1 MFRLINNINYLFVF
15 ALIIGVLLVSQE
27 LFQSKSSNQYLRQQ
41 NAVALVNDMTISED
55 QFIKY
60 ISTLGIDVV
69 DENDEELLEIVLEK
83 MIEEELLLQKGIEL
97 ELHKFDIQIRKA
109 IIQQVIDSVLLQ
121 NEEEITEK
129 ELRAYYENN
138 KNKYQLSKLI
148 HLDIIFLNSQR
159 EEDINLLFEAIST
172 IGFAE
177 TKKQFHQELFFSI
190 PDRLISIKDCIQLL
204 GTNICKEIFELN
216 LNDISNPIKYENGSL
231 VIRIRNTNRDIV
243 DNDLFNRLYDKI
255 LFDFKNSED
264 DKYFKDYIQYLKEN
278 ANIKRYDLDV
288 KSN

>member
-109 IIQQVIDSVLLQ
+109 IIQQVINSILLQ
-121 NEEEITEK
+121 NEEEVTEK
-129 ELRAYYENN
+129 ELREYYENN

-190 PDRLISIKDCIQLL
+190 PDRLISIKDCVQLL
-204 GTNICKEIFELN
+204 GSNICKEIFELN

>member
-109 IIQQVIDSVLLQ
+109 IIQQVINSILLQ
-121 NEEEITEK
+121 NEEEVTEK
-129 ELRAYYENN
+129 ELREYYENN

-159 EEDINLLFEAIST
+159 EEDINLLLEEINT
-172 IGFAE
+172 IGFVE
-177 TKKQFHQELFFSI
+177 SKEQFHQELFFSI

-204 GTNICKEIFELN
+204 GTNICKDIFELN

-231 VIRIRNTNRDIV
+231 VIQIRNTNRDIV

>member
-1 MFRLINNINYLFVF
+1 MLRLINNINYLFVF
-15 ALIIGVLLVSQE
+15 ALIIGVLLISQE

-55 QFIKY
+55 QYIKY
-60 ISTLGIDVV
+60 ISTLGIDVI

-109 IIQQVIDSVLLQ
+109 IIQQVINSVLLQ
-121 NEEEITEK
+121 NEEEVTEK
-129 ELRAYYENN
+129 ELREYYKNN
-138 KNKYQLSKLI
+138 KKKYQLSKLI

-159 EEDINLLFEAIST
+159 EEDINLLLEAIST
-172 IGFAE
+172 IGFE
-177 TKKQFHQELFFSI
+177 ESKKQFHQELFFSI
-190 PDRLISIKDCIQLL
+190 PNRLISIKDCNQLL
-204 GTNICKEIFELN
+204 GNNICKDIFELN
-216 LNDISNPIKYENGSL
+216 LNDISNPIKYENGFL
-231 VIRIRNTNRDIV
+231 LIQIRNTNSDIK
-243 DNDLFNRLYDKI
+243 DIDLFNRLYDKI

-288 KSN
+288 KNN

>member
-1 MFRLINNINYLFVF
+1 MLRLINNINYLFVF
-15 ALIIGVLLVSQE
+15 ALIIGVLLISQE

-55 QFIKY
+55 QYIKY
-60 ISTLGIDVV
+60 ISTLGIDVI

-109 IIQQVIDSVLLQ
+109 IIQQVINSVLLQ
-121 NEEEITEK
+121 NEEGVTEK
-129 ELRAYYENN
+129 ELREYYENN
-138 KNKYQLSKLI
+138 KNKYQLNKLI

-159 EEDINLLFEAIST
+159 EEDINLLREAIST

-177 TKKQFHQELFFSI
+177 SKKQFHQELFFTI
-190 PDRLISIKDCIQLL
+190 PDRLISIKDCNQLL
-204 GTNICKEIFELN
+204 GNNICKDIFELN
-216 LNDISNPIKYENGSL
+216 LNDISNPIKYENGFL
-231 VIRIRNTNRDIV
+231 LIQIRNTNSDIK
-243 DNDLFNRLYDKI
+243 DIDLFNRLYDKI

>member
-15 ALIIGVLLVSQE
+15 ALIIGVLLISQE

-55 QFIKY
+55 QYIKY

-109 IIQQVIDSVLLQ
+109 IIQQVINSVLLQ
-121 NEEEITEK
+121 NEEEVTEK
-129 ELRAYYENN
+129 ELREYYKNN
-138 KNKYQLSKLI
+138 KKKYQLSKLI

-159 EEDINLLFEAIST
+159 EEDINLLLEAIST
-172 IGFAE
+172 IGFE
-177 TKKQFHQELFFSI
+177 ESKKQFHQELFFSI
-190 PDRLISIKDCIQLL
+190 PNRLISIKDCNQLL
-204 GTNICKEIFELN
+204 GNNICKDIFELN

-231 VIRIRNTNRDIV
+231 VIQIRNTNRDIV

-288 KSN
+288 KNN

>member
-1 MFRLINNINYLFVF
+1 MLRLINNINYLFVF
-15 ALIIGVLLVSQE
+15 ALIIGVLLISQE

-55 QFIKY
+55 QYIKY
-60 ISTLGIDVV
+60 ISTLGIDVI

-109 IIQQVIDSVLLQ
+109 IIQQVINSVLLQ
-121 NEEEITEK
+121 NEEEVTEK
-129 ELRAYYENN
+129 ELREYYKNN
-138 KNKYQLSKLI
+138 KKKYQLSKLI

-159 EEDINLLFEAIST
+159 EEDINLLLEAIST
-172 IGFAE
+172 IGFE
-177 TKKQFHQELFFSI
+177 ESKKQFHQELFFSI
-190 PDRLISIKDCIQLL
+190 PNRLISIKDCNQLL
-204 GTNICKEIFELN
+204 GNNICKDIFELN
-216 LNDISNPIKYENGSL
+216 LNDISNPIKYENGFL
-231 VIRIRNTNRDIV
+231 IIQIRNTNSDIK
-243 DNDLFNRLYDKI
+243 DIDLFNRLYDKI
-255 LFDFKNSED
+255 LFDFKNSKD

-288 KSN
+288 KNN

>member
-1 MFRLINNINYLFVF
+1 MFRFINNINYLFVF

-55 QFIKY
+55 QYIKY
-60 ISTLGIDVV
+60 ISTLGIDVL

-109 IIQQVIDSVLLQ
+109 IIQQVINSVLLQ
-121 NEEEITEK
+121 NEEEVTEK
-129 ELRAYYENN
+129 ELREYYENN

-159 EEDINLLFEAIST
+159 EEDINSLLEAIST
-172 IGFAE
+172 IGFVE
-177 TKKQFHQELFFSI
+177 SKKQFHQELFFSI

-204 GTNICKEIFELN
+204 GTNICKDIFELN

-231 VIRIRNTNRDIV
+231 VIQIRNTNKDIV

>member
-1 MFRLINNINYLFVF
+1 MLRLINNINYLFVF
-15 ALIIGVLLVSQE
+15 ALIIGVLLISQE

-55 QFIKY
+55 QYIKY
-60 ISTLGIDVV
+60 ISTLGIDVI

-109 IIQQVIDSVLLQ
+109 IIQQVINSVLLQ
-121 NEEEITEK
+121 NEEEVTEK
-129 ELRAYYENN
+129 ELREYYKNN
-138 KNKYQLSKLI
+138 KKKYQLSKLI

-159 EEDINLLFEAIST
+159 EEDINLLLEAINI

-177 TKKQFHQELFFSI
+177 SKKEFHQELFFSI

-204 GTNICKEIFELN
+204 GTNICKDCL
-216 LNDISNPIKYENGSL
+216 LYTSPSP
-231 VIRIRNTNRDIV
+231 RDAT
-243 DNDLFNRLYDKI
+243 LSRMP
-255 LFDFKNSED
+255 SS
-264 DKYFKDYIQYLKEN
+264 
-278 ANIKRYDLDV
+278 A
-288 KSN
+288 

>member
-1 MFRLINNINYLFVF
+1 MLRLINNINYLFVF
-15 ALIIGVLLVSQE
+15 ALIIGVLLISQE

-55 QFIKY
+55 QYIKY
-60 ISTLGIDVV
+60 ISTLGIDVI

-109 IIQQVIDSVLLQ
+109 IIQQVINSVLLQ
-121 NEEEITEK
+121 NEEEVTEK
-129 ELRAYYENN
+129 ELREYYENN

-148 HLDIIFLNSQR
+148 HLDIIFLKSQR
-159 EEDINLLFEAIST
+159 EEDINSLLEAIST
-172 IGFAE
+172 IGFVE
-177 TKKQFHQELFFSI
+177 SKKQFHQELFFSI
-190 PDRLISIKDCIQLL
+190 PNRLISIKDCNQLL
-204 GTNICKEIFELN
+204 GNNICKDIFELN
-216 LNDISNPIKYENGSL
+216 LNDISNPIKYENGFL
-231 VIRIRNTNRDIV
+231 LIQIRNTNSDIK
-243 DNDLFNRLYDKI
+243 DIDLFNRLYDKI
-255 LFDFKNSED
+255 LFDFKNSKD

-288 KSN
+288 KNN

>member
-1 MFRLINNINYLFVF
+1 MFRFINNINYLFVF
-15 ALIIGVLLVSQE
+15 ALIIGVLLISQE

-55 QFIKY
+55 QYIKY
-60 ISTLGIDVV
+60 ISTLGIDVI

-109 IIQQVIDSVLLQ
+109 IIQQVINSVLLQ
-121 NEEEITEK
+121 NEEGVTEK
-129 ELRAYYENN
+129 ELREYYENN
-138 KNKYQLSKLI
+138 KNKYQLNKLI

-159 EEDINLLFEAIST
+159 EEDINLLREAIST

-177 TKKQFHQELFFSI
+177 SKKQFHQELFFSI
-190 PDRLISIKDCIQLL
+190 PDRLISIKDCNQLL
-204 GTNICKEIFELN
+204 GKNICKDVFRLN
-216 LNDISNPIKYENGSL
+216 LNNISNPIRYESGFL
-231 VIRIRNTNRDIV
+231 IIQIRNTNSNIV
-243 DNDLFNRLYDKI
+243 NNDLFKKLYDKI

>member
-41 NAVALVNDMTISED
+41 NSVALINDMAISED

-121 NEEEITEK
+121 NEEEVTEK
-129 ELRAYYENN
+129 ELREYYENN

-231 VIRIRNTNRDIV
+231 VIRIRNTNRGIV

>member
-1 MFRLINNINYLFVF
+1 MLRLINNINYLFVF
-15 ALIIGVLLVSQE
+15 ALIIGVLLISQE

-55 QFIKY
+55 QYIKY
-60 ISTLGIDVV
+60 ISTLGIDVI

-109 IIQQVIDSVLLQ
+109 IIQQVINSVLLQ
-121 NEEEITEK
+121 NEEKVTEK
-129 ELRAYYENN
+129 ELREYYENN
-138 KNKYQLSKLI
+138 KKKYQLSKLI

-159 EEDINLLFEAIST
+159 EEDINLLLEAIST
-172 IGFAE
+172 IGFE
-177 TKKQFHQELFFSI
+177 ESKKQFHQELFFSI
-190 PDRLISIKDCIQLL
+190 PNRLISIKDCNQLL
-204 GTNICKEIFELN
+204 GNNICKDIFELN
-216 LNDISNPIKYENGSL
+216 LNDISNPIKYENGFL
-231 VIRIRNTNRDIV
+231 LIQIRNTNSDIK
-243 DNDLFNRLYDKI
+243 DIDLFNRLYDKI

-288 KSN
+288 KNN

>member
-121 NEEEITEK
+121 NEEVVTEK

-204 GTNICKEIFELN
+204 GTNICKDIFELN

-231 VIRIRNTNRDIV
+231 VIQIRNTNKDIV

>member
-1 MFRLINNINYLFVF
+1 MFRFINNINYLFVF

-55 QFIKY
+55 QYIKY

-109 IIQQVIDSVLLQ
+109 IIQQVINSVLLQ
-121 NEEEITEK
+121 NEEEVTEK
-129 ELRAYYENN
+129 ELREYYENN

-148 HLDIIFLNSQR
+148 HLDIIFLKSQR
-159 EEDINLLFEAIST
+159 EEDINSLLEAIST
-172 IGFAE
+172 IGFVE
-177 TKKQFHQELFFSI
+177 SKKQFHQELFFSI

-204 GTNICKEIFELN
+204 GTNICKDIFELN

-231 VIRIRNTNRDIV
+231 VIQIRNTNKDIV

>member
-1 MFRLINNINYLFVF
+1 MFRLINNINFLFVF
-15 ALIIGVLLVSQE
+15 ALIIGILLVSQE

-121 NEEEITEK
+121 NEEEVTEK
-129 ELRAYYENN
+129 ELREYYENN

-159 EEDINLLFEAIST
+159 EEDINLLLDSIST

-278 ANIKRYDLDV
+278 AYIKRYDLDV

>member
-1 MFRLINNINYLFVF
+1 MFRFINNINYLFVF
-15 ALIIGVLLVSQE
+15 ALIIGVLLISQE

-55 QFIKY
+55 QYIKY
-60 ISTLGIDVV
+60 ISTLGIDVI

-109 IIQQVIDSVLLQ
+109 IIQQVINSVLLQ
-121 NEEEITEK
+121 NEEEVTEK
-129 ELRAYYENN
+129 ELREYYENN
-138 KNKYQLSKLI
+138 KNKYQLNKLI
-148 HLDIIFLNSQR
+148 HLDIIFLNSQT
-159 EEDINLLFEAIST
+159 EEDINLLLEAIST
-172 IGFAE
+172 IGFSE
-177 TKKQFHQELFFSI
+177 SKKQFHQELFFSI
-190 PDRLISIKDCIQLL
+190 PDRLISIKDCNQLL
-204 GTNICKEIFELN
+204 GKNICKDVFRLN
-216 LNDISNPIKYENGSL
+216 LNNISNPIRYESGFL
-231 VIRIRNTNRDIV
+231 IIQIRNTNSNIV
-243 DNDLFNRLYDKI
+243 NNDLFKKLYDKI

>member
-121 NEEEITEK
+121 NEEEVTEK
-129 ELRAYYENN
+129 ELREYYENN

-172 IGFAE
+172 IGFVE

-204 GTNICKEIFELN
+204 GTNICKDIFELN

-231 VIRIRNTNRDIV
+231 VIRIRNTSRDIV
-243 DNDLFNRLYDKI
+243 DND
-255 LFDFKNSED
+255 
-264 DKYFKDYIQYLKEN
+264 
-278 ANIKRYDLDV
+278 
-288 KSN
+288 

>member
-1 MFRLINNINYLFVF
+1 MFRFINNINYLFVF
-15 ALIIGVLLVSQE
+15 ALIIGVLLISQE

-41 NAVALVNDMTISED
+41 NAVALVNDMAISED
-55 QFIKY
+55 QYIKY
-60 ISTLGIDVV
+60 ISTLGIDVI

-109 IIQQVIDSVLLQ
+109 IIQQVINSVLLQ
-121 NEEEITEK
+121 NEEEVTEK
-129 ELRAYYENN
+129 ELREYYENN
-138 KNKYQLSKLI
+138 KNKYQLNKLI
-148 HLDIIFLNSQR
+148 HLDIIFLNSQT
-159 EEDINLLFEAIST
+159 EEDINLLLEAIST
-172 IGFAE
+172 IGFSE
-177 TKKQFHQELFFSI
+177 SKKQFHQELFFSI
-190 PDRLISIKDCIQLL
+190 PDRLISIKDCNQLL
-204 GTNICKEIFELN
+204 GKNICKDVFRLN
-216 LNDISNPIKYENGSL
+216 LNNISNPIRYESGFL
-231 VIRIRNTNRDIV
+231 IIKIRNTNSDIV
-243 DNDLFNRLYDKI
+243 NNDLFKKLYDKI

>member
-27 LFQSKSSNQYLRQQ
+27 LFQYKSSNQYLRQQ

-109 IIQQVIDSVLLQ
+109 IIQQVINSILLQ
-121 NEEEITEK
+121 NEEEVTEK
-129 ELRAYYENN
+129 ELREYYENN

-190 PDRLISIKDCIQLL
+190 PDRLISIKDCVQLL
-204 GTNICKEIFELN
+204 GSNICKEIFELN

>member
-1 MFRLINNINYLFVF
+1 MFHLINNINYLFVF

-55 QFIKY
+55 QYIKY

-69 DENDEELLEIVLEK
+69 DKNDEELLEIVLEK

-109 IIQQVIDSVLLQ
+109 IIQQVINSVLLQ
-121 NEEEITEK
+121 NEEEVTEK
-129 ELRAYYENN
+129 ELREYYKNN
-138 KNKYQLSKLI
+138 KKKYQLSKLI

-159 EEDINLLFEAIST
+159 EEDINLLLEAIST
-172 IGFAE
+172 IGFE
-177 TKKQFHQELFFSI
+177 ESKKQFHQELFFSI
-190 PDRLISIKDCIQLL
+190 PNRLISIKDCNQLL
-204 GTNICKEIFELN
+204 GNNICKDIFELN
-216 LNDISNPIKYENGSL
+216 LNDISNPIKYENGFL
-231 VIRIRNTNRDIV
+231 LIQIRNTNSDIK
-243 DNDLFNRLYDKI
+243 DIDLFNRLYDKI
-255 LFDFKNSED
+255 LFDFKNSKD

-288 KSN
+288 KNN

>member
-41 NAVALVNDMTISED
+41 NAVALVNDMTRSED

-109 IIQQVIDSVLLQ
+109 IIQQVINSILLQ
-121 NEEEITEK
+121 NEEEVTEK
-129 ELRAYYENN
+129 ELREYYENN

-190 PDRLISIKDCIQLL
+190 PDRLISIKDCVQLL
-204 GTNICKEIFELN
+204 GSNICKEIFELN

>member
-1 MFRLINNINYLFVF
+1 MLRLINNINYLFVF
-15 ALIIGVLLVSQE
+15 ALIIGVLLISQE

-55 QFIKY
+55 QYIKY
-60 ISTLGIDVV
+60 ISTLGIDVI

-109 IIQQVIDSVLLQ
+109 IIQQVINSVLLQ
-121 NEEEITEK
+121 NEEEVTEK
-129 ELRAYYENN
+129 KLREYYKNN
-138 KNKYQLSKLI
+138 KKKYQLSKLI

-159 EEDINLLFEAIST
+159 EEDINLLLEAIST
-172 IGFAE
+172 IGFE
-177 TKKQFHQELFFSI
+177 ESKKQFHQELFFSI
-190 PDRLISIKDCIQLL
+190 PNRLISIKDCNQLL
-204 GTNICKEIFELN
+204 GNNICKDIFELN
-216 LNDISNPIKYENGSL
+216 LNDISNPIKYENGFL
-231 VIRIRNTNRDIV
+231 LIQIRNTNSDIK
-243 DNDLFNRLYDKI
+243 DIDLFNRLYDKI
-255 LFDFKNSED
+255 LFDFKNSKD

-288 KSN
+288 KNN

>member
-1 MFRLINNINYLFVF
+1 MFRFINNINYLFVF

-69 DENDEELLEIVLEK
+69 DENDEELLDIVLEK

-121 NEEEITEK
+121 NEEVVTEK

-204 GTNICKEIFELN
+204 GTNICKEIFELD

-231 VIRIRNTNRDIV
+231 VIRIRNTSRDIV

>member
-1 MFRLINNINYLFVF
+1 MFRFINNINYLFVF

-55 QFIKY
+55 QYIKY

-121 NEEEITEK
+121 NEEEVTEK
-129 ELRAYYENN
+129 ELRENYENN

-159 EEDINLLFEAIST
+159 EEDINLLLEAINT
-172 IGFAE
+172 IGFVE
-177 TKKQFHQELFFSI
+177 SKKQFHQELFFSI

-204 GTNICKEIFELN
+204 GTNICKDIFELN

-231 VIRIRNTNRDIV
+231 VIQIRNTNKDIV
-243 DNDLFNRLYDKI
+243 DNNLFNRLYDKI

-288 KSN
+288 KRN

>member
-1 MFRLINNINYLFVF
+1 MFRFINNINYLFVF

-55 QFIKY
+55 QYIKY

-109 IIQQVIDSVLLQ
+109 IIQQVINSVLLQ
-121 NEEEITEK
+121 NEEEVTEK
-129 ELRAYYENN
+129 ELREYYENN

-148 HLDIIFLNSQR
+148 HLNIIFLNSQR
-159 EEDINLLFEAIST
+159 EEDINLLLEAIST
-172 IGFAE
+172 IGFVE
-177 TKKQFHQELFFSI
+177 SKKQFHQELFFSI

-204 GTNICKEIFELN
+204 GTNICKDIFELN

-231 VIRIRNTNRDIV
+231 VIQIRNTNKDIV

>member
-1 MFRLINNINYLFVF
+1 MLRLINNINYLFIF
-15 ALIIGVLLVSQE
+15 ALIIGVLLISQE

-55 QFIKY
+55 QYIKY
-60 ISTLGIDVV
+60 ISTLGIDVI

-109 IIQQVIDSVLLQ
+109 IIQQVINSVLLQ
-121 NEEEITEK
+121 NEEEVTEK
-129 ELRAYYENN
+129 ELREYYKNN
-138 KNKYQLSKLI
+138 KKKYQLSKLI

-159 EEDINLLFEAIST
+159 EEDINLLLEAIST
-172 IGFAE
+172 IGFE
-177 TKKQFHQELFFSI
+177 ESKKQFHQELFFSI
-190 PDRLISIKDCIQLL
+190 PNRLISIKDCNQLL
-204 GTNICKEIFELN
+204 GNNICKDIFELN
-216 LNDISNPIKYENGSL
+216 LNDISNPIKYENGFL
-231 VIRIRNTNRDIV
+231 LIQIRNTNSDIK
-243 DNDLFNRLYDKI
+243 DIDLFNRLYDKI
-255 LFDFKNSED
+255 LFDFKNSKD

-288 KSN
+288 KNN

>member
-1 MFRLINNINYLFVF
+1 MFRFINNINYLFVF
-15 ALIIGVLLVSQE
+15 ALIIGVLLISQE

-55 QFIKY
+55 QYIKY
-60 ISTLGIDVV
+60 ISTLGIDVI

-109 IIQQVIDSVLLQ
+109 IIQQVINSVLLQ
-121 NEEEITEK
+121 NEKKVTEK
-129 ELRAYYENN
+129 ELREYYENN
-138 KNKYQLSKLI
+138 KNKYQLNKLI

-159 EEDINLLFEAIST
+159 EEDINLLLEAIST

-177 TKKQFHQELFFSI
+177 SKKQFHQELFFSI
-190 PDRLISIKDCIQLL
+190 PDRLISIKDCNQLL
-204 GTNICKEIFELN
+204 GKNICKDVFRLN
-216 LNDISNPIKYENGSL
+216 LNNISNPIRYESGFL
-231 VIRIRNTNRDIV
+231 IIQIRNTNSNIV
-243 DNDLFNRLYDKI
+243 NNDLFKKLYDKI

>member
-1 MFRLINNINYLFVF
+1 MFRFINNINYLFVF

-41 NAVALVNDMTISED
+41 NAVALVNDMIISED
-55 QFIKY
+55 QYIKY

-109 IIQQVIDSVLLQ
+109 IIQQVINSVLLQ
-121 NEEEITEK
+121 NEEEVTEK
-129 ELRAYYENN
+129 ELREYYENN

-148 HLDIIFLNSQR
+148 HLNIIFLNSQR
-159 EEDINLLFEAIST
+159 EEDINLLLEAIST
-172 IGFAE
+172 IGFVE
-177 TKKQFHQELFFSI
+177 SKKQFHQELFFSI

-204 GTNICKEIFELN
+204 GTNICKDIFELN

-231 VIRIRNTNRDIV
+231 VIQIRNTNKDIV

>member
-1 MFRLINNINYLFVF
+1 MLRLINNINYLFVF
-15 ALIIGVLLVSQE
+15 ALIIGVLLISQE

-55 QFIKY
+55 QYIKY
-60 ISTLGIDVV
+60 ISTLGIDVI

-109 IIQQVIDSVLLQ
+109 IIQQVINSVLLQ
-121 NEEEITEK
+121 NEEEVTEK
-129 ELRAYYENN
+129 ELREYYKNN
-138 KNKYQLSKLI
+138 KKKYQLSKLI

-159 EEDINLLFEAIST
+159 EEDINLLLEAIST
-172 IGFAE
+172 IGFE
-177 TKKQFHQELFFSI
+177 ESKKQFHQELFFSI
-190 PDRLISIKDCIQLL
+190 PNRLISIKDCNQLL
-204 GTNICKEIFELN
+204 GNNICKDIFELN
-216 LNDISNPIKYENGSL
+216 LNDISNPIKYENGFL
-231 VIRIRNTNRDIV
+231 LIQIRNTNSDIK
-243 DNDLFNRLYDKI
+243 DIDLFNRLYDKI
-255 LFDFKNSED
+255 LFDFKNSKD

>member
-15 ALIIGVLLVSQE
+15 ALIIGVLLISQE

-55 QFIKY
+55 QYIKY
-60 ISTLGIDVV
+60 ISTLGIDVI

-109 IIQQVIDSVLLQ
+109 IIQQVINSVLLQ
-121 NEEEITEK
+121 NEEEVTEK
-129 ELRAYYENN
+129 ELREYYKNN
-138 KNKYQLSKLI
+138 KKKYQLSKLI

-159 EEDINLLFEAIST
+159 EEDINLLLEAIST
-172 IGFAE
+172 IGFE
-177 TKKQFHQELFFSI
+177 ESKKQFHQELFFSI
-190 PDRLISIKDCIQLL
+190 PNRLISIKDCNQLL
-204 GTNICKEIFELN
+204 GNNICKDIFELN
-216 LNDISNPIKYENGSL
+216 LNDISNPIKYENGFL
-231 VIRIRNTNRDIV
+231 IIQIRNTNSDIK
-243 DNDLFNRLYDKI
+243 DIDLFNRLYDKI
-255 LFDFKNSED
+255 LFDFKNSKD

-288 KSN
+288 KNN

>member
-15 ALIIGVLLVSQE
+15 ALIIGVLLISQE

-55 QFIKY
+55 QYIKY
-60 ISTLGIDVV
+60 ISTLGIDVI
-69 DENDEELLEIVLEK
+69 DENEEELLEIVLEK

-109 IIQQVIDSVLLQ
+109 IIQQVINSVLLQ
-121 NEEEITEK
+121 NEEEVTEK
-129 ELRAYYENN
+129 ELSEYYKNN
-138 KNKYQLSKLI
+138 KKKYQLSKLI

-159 EEDINLLFEAIST
+159 EEDINLLLEAINT

-177 TKKQFHQELFFSI
+177 SKKEFHQELFFSI

-204 GTNICKEIFELN
+204 GTNICKDIFELN

-231 VIRIRNTNRDIV
+231 VIQIRNTNRDIL
-243 DNDLFNRLYDKI
+243 DNDLFNKLYDKI